1 MKQIRQVITSTFII
15 SSLMFTACKKQ
26 PITPQLP
33 PPQPQQPTG
42 KLAKLVYDTGAFDSL
57 YYLADGRITKFVN
70 NIDPGFGDG
79 IAYHFVYDASG
90 KVERIN
96 SSEDRSYRYTY
107 ENGKVVAISEYI
119 NQHKSSYKLF
129 NYVNDILT
137 SMEIYNYNGA
147 ARGYE
152 FSGLHTYHFYPDGNL
167 KQEVTYT
174 VNVFTGQL
182 VKHLTTEYSD
192 YDNKINPE
200 ELVRQ
205 VPYYYGI
212 VRLKNNPGKR
222 VVKRELNNMTTIFN
236 SIFTY
241 DPQSKPLTKKF
252 QYQDPSGVLIETNTL
267 FYYY

>member
-1 MKQIRQVITSTFII
+1 MKQIRQIITSTFIV
-15 SSLMFTACKKQ
+15 SSLIFTACKKQ

-42 KLAKLVYDTGAFDSL
+42 KLAKLIYDTGAFDSL
-57 YYLADGRITKFVN
+57 YYLADGRITKLVN

-79 IAYHFVYDASG
+79 IAYNFVYDATG

-96 SSEDRSYRYTY
+96 SSEDRSYRYSY

-152 FSGLHTYHFYPDGNL
+152 FSGLHTYTFYSDGNL
-167 KQEVTYT
+167 KEEVTYT

-182 VKHLTTEYSD
+182 IKHMTIEYSD
-192 YDNKINPE
+192 YDNKLNPE

-212 VRLKNNPGKR
+212 VRMKNNPGKR
-222 VVKRELNNMTTIFN
+222 ITKRESNGIISTFN
-236 SIFTY
+236 SQFTY
-241 DPQSKPLTKKF
+241 DQQAKPLTKKF
-252 QYQDPSGVLIETNTL
+252 LYQDPSGALIETNTL

>member
-1 MKQIRQVITSTFII
+1 MKQIRQIITSTLIV

-57 YYLADGRITKFVN
+57 YYLADGRIAKLVN
-70 NIDPGFGDG
+70 NIDPVNGDG
-79 IAYHFVYDASG
+79 VSYNFVYDATG

-96 SSEDRSYRYTY
+96 SSEDRSYRYSY
-107 ENGKVVAISEYI
+107 ENGKVIAISEYI

-129 NYVNDILT
+129 NYVNDVLT
-137 SMEIYNYNGA
+137 SMEIYVYNGA

-152 FSGLHTYHFYPDGNL
+152 FSALHNYSFYPDGNL
-167 KQEVTYT
+167 KEEVAYA
-174 VNVFTGQL
+174 VNAFTGQL
-182 VKHLTTEYSD
+182 VKHMTIEYSD
-192 YDNKINPE
+192 YDNKFNAE

-205 VPYYYGI
+205 VPYYFGI

-222 VVKRELNNMTTIFN
+222 VVKRDVPNITTIFN

-241 DPQSKPLTKKF
+241 DPQSKPMTKKF